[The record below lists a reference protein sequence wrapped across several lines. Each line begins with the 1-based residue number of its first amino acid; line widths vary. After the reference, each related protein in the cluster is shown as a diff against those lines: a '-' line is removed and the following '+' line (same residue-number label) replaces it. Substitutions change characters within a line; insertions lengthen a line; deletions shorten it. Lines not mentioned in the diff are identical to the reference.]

1 MEKFTDILNENKPF
15 DPNQTVEIS
24 GIKTTKGE
32 ISKLNQIV
40 ANYIK
45 SVYASNGYKAYSG
58 NIDINVDGLV
68 INTEYLDKMVN
79 NYTIY
84 SKFIRLKNFT
94 ELNDLRDFISANLDK
109 IYKPSGYY
117 FKEVMTILSRTI
129 AIGNTGEKLALATFA
144 DEFNNKLKVSIN
156 IESPSIEDDL
166 KGIDGK
172 FEYIDKSYTIQVK
185 PMESFEVSTTPEHVN
200 DYVVVTIKGSL
211 SLSTDYLVMYDIT
224 TRNVLIARNRQV
236 EILGTTFKIPLSSI
250 VNTDSLNQ
258 AII

>member
-15 DPNQTVEIS
+15 DPNQTVDIA

-45 SVYASNGYKAYSG
+45 SVYGSNGYKAYSG
-58 NIDINVDGLV
+58 NIDINVDGLI

-84 SKFIRLKNFT
+84 SKFIRLKNFN
-94 ELNDLRDFISANLDK
+94 ELNDLKDFISANLDK
-109 IYKPSGYY
+109 IYKPNGYY

-129 AIGNTGEKLALATFA
+129 AMGNTGEKLALATFA
-144 DEFNNKLKVSIN
+144 DEFNKKLNVNIS

-172 FEYIDKSYTIQVK
+172 FEYAGKPYTIQVK
-185 PMESFEVSTTPEHVN
+185 PMESFKVFPTPEHAN

-211 SLSTDYLVMYDIT
+211 SLSTNYLVMYDIT
-224 TRNVLIARNRQV
+224 TRKVIIARNKQI
-236 EILGTTFKIPLSSI
+236 EILGTTFKMPLSSI
-250 VNTDSLNQ
+250 VNTESLNQ